1 MTKYPVI
8 QAEHY
13 VVYVELVPSV
23 EPVQTYWFIH
33 MDVFKW
39 SKTIRQQFLSDWN
52 AWTEQHKDKVL
63 LAMPFIDDTK
73 MEKWTA
79 MTGFKL
85 IEHHKCTDGVVRK
98 LYSWGCKAAGSK

>member
-1 MTKYPVI
+1 
-8 QAEHY
+8 
-13 VVYVELVPSV
+13 
-23 EPVQTYWFIH
+23 

-39 SKTIRQQFLSDWN
+39 TKVIKQQFLSDWN
-52 AWTEQHKDKVL
+52 TWADKHKDKVL

-98 LYSWGCKAAGSK
+98 LYKLSCDAAEDK

>member
-8 QAEHY
+8 QTEHY
-13 VVYVELVPSV
+13 VVYVE
-23 EPVQTYWFIH
+23 PVQSYWFIH

-39 SKTIRQQFLSDWN
+39 TKTIRQQFLSDWN
-52 AWTEQHKDKVL
+52 DWTEQHKDKVL

-98 LYSWGCKAAGSK
+98 LYKLSCDAAEDK